1 MTLKQLLENRLEDL
15 EAEAKRVCE
24 NDEGAYYAF
33 YELEIEALKKEIA
46 KAEQEVNMLI
56 KNTLNIS
63 LRAYQLKEKGES
75 ELKLSELIILADKFN
90 MNLTDFINRIV

>member
-1 MTLKQLLENRLEDL
+1 MESLKQLRKSNKISQE
-15 EAEAKRVCE
+15 
-24 NDEGAYYAF
+24 
-33 YELEIEALKKEIA
+33 EIA
-46 KAEQEVNMLI
+46 K
-56 KNTLNIS
+56 TLNIS

>member
-1 MTLKQLLENRLEDL
+1 METLKQLRKNS
-15 EAEAKRVCE
+15 K
-24 NDEGAYYAF
+24 
-33 YELEIEALKKEIA
+33 IS
-46 KAEQEVNMLI
+46 QEEMAR
-56 KNTLNIS
+56 TLNIS

>member
-1 MTLKQLLENRLEDL
+1 MDNLKQLRKSN
-15 EAEAKRVCE
+15 K
-24 NDEGAYYAF
+24 
-33 YELEIEALKKEIA
+33 IS
-46 KAEQEVNMLI
+46 QEEMAR
-56 KNTLNIS
+56 TLNIS

>member
-1 MTLKQLLENRLEDL
+1 MNTEMLKQIRRSQ
-15 EAEAKRVCE
+15 K
-24 NDEGAYYAF
+24 
-33 YELEIEALKKEIA
+33 IS
-46 KAEQEVNMLI
+46 QEEMAR
-56 KNTLNIS
+56 TLNIS

>member
-1 MTLKQLLENRLEDL
+1 MEVLKQLRKSN
-15 EAEAKRVCE
+15 K
-24 NDEGAYYAF
+24 
-33 YELEIEALKKEIA
+33 IS
-46 KAEQEVNMLI
+46 QEEMAR
-56 KNTLNIS
+56 TLNIS

>member
-1 MTLKQLLENRLEDL
+1 MDNLKL
-15 EAEAKRVCE
+15 K
-24 NDEGAYYAF
+24 
-33 YELEIEALKKEIA
+33 ELRKNNKFS
-46 KAEQEVNMLI
+46 QEEMAR
-56 KNTLNIS
+56 TLNIS

>member
-1 MTLKQLLENRLEDL
+1 MDNLKQIRKNN
-15 EAEAKRVCE
+15 K
-24 NDEGAYYAF
+24 F
-33 YELEIEALKKEIA
+33 S
-46 KAEQEVNMLI
+46 QEEMAR
-56 KNTLNIS
+56 TLNIS